1 MTPQQ
6 PSPPA
11 HERDSQALRQRVE
24 HDAEQIERA
33 QRERR
38 GVLGYTVMLG
48 TVAGIFIVPVVAG
61 AYLGI
66 WLDERA
72 PGYSTRW
79 TVSLIVLGVATGA
92 YNVYRY
98 VRERW

>member
-1 MTPQQ
+1 MTPPTPQ
-6 PSPPA
+6 PPA
-11 HERDSQALRQRVE
+11 HERDRQALRHRVE
-24 HDAEQIERA
+24 QDAERIERA
-33 QRERR
+33 ERERR
-38 GVLGYTVMLG
+38 GVLGHTVMLG
-48 TVAGIFIVPVVAG
+48 TVAGLFIVPVVAG

-72 PGYSTRW
+72 AGYSTRW
-79 TVSLIVLGVATGA
+79 TVSLIVLGVAAGA